1 MEESKYLI
9 QISLEKNPEI
19 QKYPISIDDFQFN
32 YNKDIIGKGGF
43 CTVYKVLYKYTNKYY
58 ALKIID
64 KNSVNSEEQIKN
76 LSNELKIMTQLN
88 HPNLLKLISY
98 FEDNENIYIILPLLS
113 NGQLYDIIHKNKK
126 ETKEEIIKKYL
137 YQTIEAIEYLH
148 NNNII
153 HRDIKPENILID
165 DNDNAILSDFGIATF
180 IKEGEKRET
189 YCGTDEYLAPEI
201 IRGEGYNEKVDIWA
215 FGILIFECL
224 SGKTPFS
231 KIDFIKKND
240 KNENFVKIKFDCF
253 FDVYSQNL
261 ITKILR
267 INPNERLSIQENKN
281 HIFFKNKDL
290 NNKNDVLFYEDEKKN
305 DIELKIKSIIKN
317 DLTEEN
323 SKIYSLNENIKL
335 LENEKEKM
343 KKEIEDSFV
352 KLNKES
358 NEHSILE
365 NKIEILNKTIE
376 DYKNSIEEKNL
387 ILSKFINP
395 DRERDYSK
403 EITSINKTENNK
415 FNNLIVSSNEHISFF
430 SKTYLKFNPKDYLIK
445 DADSF
450 YILNININK
459 KKEENNE
466 NENKGNDI
474 DNLISSFNDIKKIFI
489 EKVNKLED
497 HIRKIKS
504 SLEENN
510 ESFKEKLLNQC
521 VAFND
526 ILYKMKDNL
535 KTNIENTI
543 NNINKKELEEI
554 NNQINFLNSKNQ
566 EYRKIINE
574 HDSKCVPTIEN
585 LTLEIR
591 KWKLKYEDLN
601 KKQNDNQ
608 LLINTLKEKVEND
621 KNEILDLKYNLQ
633 NKV

>member
-19 QKYPISIDDFQFN
+19 QKYPISIEDFQFN

-43 CTVYKVLYKYTNKYY
+43 CSVYKVLYKYTNKYY

-64 KNSVNSEEQIKN
+64 KNLVSTEEQIKN

-88 HPNLLKLISY
+88 HPNVLKLISY
-98 FEDNENIYIILPLLS
+98 FEDKENIYIILPLVS
-113 NGQLYDIIHKNKK
+113 NGQLYNIIHKNKK
-126 ETKEEIIKKYL
+126 QTREEIIKKYL
-137 YQTIEAIEYLH
+137 YQSIEAIEYLH
-148 NNNII
+148 KNNII

-215 FGILIFECL
+215 FGILIYECL

-240 KNENFVKIKFDCF
+240 KNENFVKIKFDCY
-253 FDVYSQNL
+253 FDIYSQNL
-261 ITKILR
+261 IGKILR
-267 INPNERLSIQENKN
+267 INPNERLSIQEIKN

-450 YILNININK
+450 YILNISK
-459 KKEENNE
+459 KKEEINE

-474 DNLISSFNDIKKIFI
+474 DNLITSFHDIKKIFV

-504 SLEENN
+504 SLEENS
-510 ESFKEKLLNQC
+510 ESFKEKLLSQC
-521 VAFND
+521 VTFND
-526 ILYKMKDNL
+526 ILYKMKDDL
-535 KTNIENTI
+535 KANIENTI
-543 NNINKKELEEI
+543 NNVNKKELEEK
-554 NNQINFLNSKNQ
+554 NNQMNFLNTKNQ

-574 HDSKCVPTIEN
+574 HDNKCVPTIEN
-585 LTLEIR
+585 LTLEVS
-591 KWKLKYEDLN
+591 KWKLKFEDLN
-601 KKQNDNQ
+601 KKLIDNQ
-608 LLINTLKEKVEND
+608 LLIKTLKEKLENN
-621 KNEILDLKYNLQ
+621 KNEILDLKYTLQ

>member
-1 MEESKYLI
+1 MEESKYKI
-9 QISLEKNPEI
+9 
-19 QKYPISIDDFQFN
+19 ISIEDFQFN

-43 CTVYKVLYKYTNKYY
+43 CSVYKVLYKYTNKYY

-64 KNSVNSEEQIKN
+64 KNLVSTEEQIKN

-88 HPNLLKLISY
+88 HPNVLKLISY
-98 FEDNENIYIILPLLS
+98 FEDKENIYIILPLVS
-113 NGQLYDIIHKNKK
+113 NGQLYNIIHKNKK
-126 ETKEEIIKKYL
+126 QTREEIIKKYL
-137 YQTIEAIEYLH
+137 YQSIEAIEYLH
-148 NNNII
+148 KNNII

-215 FGILIFECL
+215 FGILIYECL

-240 KNENFVKIKFDCF
+240 KNENFVKIKFDCY
-253 FDVYSQNL
+253 FDIYSQNL
-261 ITKILR
+261 IGKILR
-267 INPNERLSIQENKN
+267 INPNERLSIQEIKN

-323 SKIYSLNENIKL
+323 SKIYSLNENIKI

-450 YILNININK
+450 YILNINKNK

-474 DNLISSFNDIKKIFI
+474 DNLITSFHDIKKIFV

-504 SLEENN
+504 SLEENS
-510 ESFKEKLLNQC
+510 ESFKEKLLSQC
-521 VAFND
+521 VTFND
-526 ILYKMKDNL
+526 ILYKMKDDL
-535 KTNIENTI
+535 KANIENTI
-543 NNINKKELEEI
+543 NNINKKELEEK
-554 NNQINFLNSKNQ
+554 NNQMNFLNTKNQ

-574 HDSKCVPTIEN
+574 HDNKCVPTIEN
-585 LTLEIR
+585 LTLEVS
-591 KWKLKYEDLN
+591 KWKLKFEDLN
-601 KKQNDNQ
+601 KKLIDNQ
-608 LLINTLKEKVEND
+608 LLIKTLKEKLENN
-621 KNEILDLKYNLQ
+621 KNEILDLKYTLQ

>member
-267 INPNERLSIQENKN
+267 INPNERLSIQEIKN

>member
-267 INPNERLSIQENKN
+267 INPNERLSIQEIKN

-290 NNKNDVLFYEDEKKN
+290 NNKNDVLFYEDEKK
-305 DIELKIKSIIKN
+305 K
-317 DLTEEN
+317 
-323 SKIYSLNENIKL
+323 
-335 LENEKEKM
+335 
-343 KKEIEDSFV
+343 
-352 KLNKES
+352 
-358 NEHSILE
+358 
-365 NKIEILNKTIE
+365 
-376 DYKNSIEEKNL
+376 
-387 ILSKFINP
+387 
-395 DRERDYSK
+395 
-403 EITSINKTENNK
+403 
-415 FNNLIVSSNEHISFF
+415 
-430 SKTYLKFNPKDYLIK
+430 
-445 DADSF
+445 
-450 YILNININK
+450 
-459 KKEENNE
+459 
-466 NENKGNDI
+466 
-474 DNLISSFNDIKKIFI
+474 
-489 EKVNKLED
+489 
-497 HIRKIKS
+497 
-504 SLEENN
+504 
-510 ESFKEKLLNQC
+510 
-521 VAFND
+521 
-526 ILYKMKDNL
+526 
-535 KTNIENTI
+535 
-543 NNINKKELEEI
+543 
-554 NNQINFLNSKNQ
+554 
-566 EYRKIINE
+566 
-574 HDSKCVPTIEN
+574 
-585 LTLEIR
+585 
-591 KWKLKYEDLN
+591 
-601 KKQNDNQ
+601 
-608 LLINTLKEKVEND
+608 
-621 KNEILDLKYNLQ
+621 
-633 NKV
+633 

>member
-64 KNSVNSEEQIKN
+64 KNSVNSEEQMKN

-267 INPNERLSIQENKN
+267 INHNERLSIKEIKN

>member
-267 INPNERLSIQENKN
+267 INPNERLSIQEIKN

-323 SKIYSLNENIKL
+323 SKISSLNENIKL

>member
-267 INPNERLSIQENKN
+267 INPNERLSIQEIKN

-450 YILNININK
+450 YILNISK
-459 KKEENNE
+459 KKEEINE